1 MTDLMENG
9 KCSSRV
15 IDEVATTPDT
25 LTSRGGL
32 SFFVRYLRNIGLA
45 PHLQRLFGSIRKS
58 AKGQQVGEIF
68 KQLFCFFLDGTS
80 RHLEASAHRRAV
92 AEKWSSP
99 TLRLGVEHR

>member
-58 AKGQQVGEIF
+58 AKGQPWGRYSSSFSAFSWTAQVAIW
-68 KQLFCFFLDGTS
+68 
-80 RHLEASAHRRAV
+80 RHLHIEELWLKSGHPPHFAWA
-92 AEKWSSP
+92 
-99 TLRLGVEHR
+99 